1 VEETAPTDP
10 KIMIQRNKT
19 VIHSLE
25 TQDHSKCVDIFQRS
39 DSTFGFEEFRRDIE
53 DTSGWFPTGRYS
65 NTIFSSA
72 EAALE
77 KAKDLVPWIS
87 KKETISHP

>member
-1 VEETAPTDP
+1 MEETAPTDP

-19 VIHSLE
+19 VTHSLE
-25 TQDHSKCVDIFQRS
+25 AQDHSKCVDIFQRS

-65 NTIFSSA
+65 NIVFSSA

-87 KKETISHP
+87 KKETIYHP

>member
-1 VEETAPTDP
+1 MTTKNNV
-10 KIMIQRNKT
+10 

-25 TQDHSKCVDIFQRS
+25 AQDHLRCVDIFQRP

-53 DTSGWFPTGRYS
+53 DASGWFPTGNYS
-65 NTIFSSA
+65 RIVFSSA

-77 KAKDLVPWIS
+77 RAKALVPWLIQ
-87 KKETISHP
+87 KETTSRSQ